1 MKLTSRKAYRV
12 VQYVLANT
20 EFNQR
25 EVNRKTL
32 VGLGYVN
39 EVINYMISTDIVGRS
54 EKSYVLRD
62 PVRLLE
68 KIGFDRPLNSIEMS
82 RFRLPTTTIDETEKT
97 LATKLAT
104 LGVGYAFTVF
114 SGLRRYFEYHISYPM
129 VHLYVGDGSAL
140 GHLEPGEGPVQ
151 VIALR
156 PDIEGILEDSVE
168 IGGVKVCSREQVI
181 IDLFSSGVG
190 RDAAIKFLE
199 AI

>member
-1 MKLTSRKAYRV
+1 LKLTSRKAYRV

-97 LATKLAT
+97 LATKLAA

-151 VIALR
+151 VVALR

>member
-1 MKLTSRKAYRV
+1 LKLTSTKAYRV
-12 VQYVLANT
+12 VQYVLVNT
-20 EFNQR
+20 EFTQR
-25 EVNRKTL
+25 EVTRKTS
-32 VGLGYVN
+32 VGLGHVN
-39 EVINYMISTDIVGRS
+39 EVINYMVSIGVVGRS
-54 EKSYVLRD
+54 EKGYVLRD

-68 KIGFDRPLNSIEMS
+68 KISFDRPLNSVEVS
-82 RFRLPTTTIDETEKT
+82 RFRLPTTTIDETEKMV
-97 LATKLAT
+97 AAKLAAIGT
-104 LGVGYAFTVF
+104 GYAFTVF

-129 VHLYVGDGSAL
+129 VHLYVGDDSAL

-151 VIALR
+151 VVALR